1 MRNKDIVLA
10 WIHGRAARTKSF
22 SFTTDGKFLRSYNLV
37 IGYTND
43 LGQVFVLDYTSP
55 DNFQSQ
61 TTSTHVG
68 LAKRAVHE
76 SNIIDP
82 REYTNV

>member
-1 MRNKDIVLA
+1 MRNKDIVNA
-10 WIHGRAARTKSF
+10 WIHGYAARTKNF
-22 SFTTDGKFLRSYNLV
+22 STDGKFLRSYNLI

-55 DNFQSQ
+55 DNFESQ

-82 REYTNV
+82 REHNNV

>member
-1 MRNKDIVLA
+1 MKNNDVINA
-10 WIHGRAARTKSF
+10 WIHGYEARTLNLS
-22 SFTTDGKFLRSYNLV
+22 TDGKFMSSYDLV

-55 DNFQSQ
+55 DNFYSQ

-76 SNIIDP
+76 SNVVDP
-82 REYTNV
+82 KEHNNV